1 MSLKEKLMEDLKDS
15 MRSKDTIKKNTI
27 TMIRAAIKQKEVDE
41 RIDVSEEAILEIISK
56 QLKEKRM
63 AIEEFKKGQREDLV
77 QLTENEID
85 ILLEYL
91 PKQLSEEEVEE
102 IVAEAIKEI
111 NATSMKDI
119 GLIMKTVMPKVKGR
133 TDGNIVNKMIKKII
147 N

>member
-119 GLIMKTVMPKVKGR
+119 GLIMKTVMPKVKDR
-133 TDGNIVNKMIKKII
+133 TDGNIVNKMIKKIL